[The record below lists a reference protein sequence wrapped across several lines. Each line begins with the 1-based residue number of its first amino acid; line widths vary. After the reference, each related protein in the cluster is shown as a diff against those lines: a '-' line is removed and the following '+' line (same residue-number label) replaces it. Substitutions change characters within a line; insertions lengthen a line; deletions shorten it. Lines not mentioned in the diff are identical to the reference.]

1 MSVFLLILGLAVL
14 LVSGELL
21 VKGAAGLAFKLN
33 VSPLIIGL
41 TIVSFG
47 TSAPELIV
55 CIEGSFAGLNE
66 IVVGNIVGSNIA
78 NLALVLGLTCIV
90 FPIAIDKNCIRVDW
104 PLMMLASIL
113 FTVFAFDQ
121 EISQVEAIILFAVL
135 VLYLVYLF
143 MFSKKHREEIVEET
157 EELAG
162 NVKKTPY
169 WKLLLYILPACV
181 GLYFGANWFLEG
193 ATDLAK
199 VFGVSDHVIG
209 VTVVAFG
216 TSVPELVTSMM
227 AAFRK
232 QAGISIGNLIG
243 SNIFNLLG
251 VLGVT
256 GMIKA
261 IPVSTTMLA
270 VDVYWMLFVSALI
283 FPLMLFGKKLN
294 WWKGIILFLI
304 YVMYVYTQFSS

>member
-1 MSVFLLILGLAVL
+1 MSIALLLLGLVVL
-14 LVSGELL
+14 LVSGEFL
-21 VKGAAGLAFKLN
+21 VKGAAGLALKLN
-33 VSPLIIGL
+33 ISPLVIGL

-47 TSAPELIV
+47 TSAPELLV
-55 CIEGSFAGLNE
+55 CIEGSLAGLND

-78 NLALVLGLTCIV
+78 NLALVLGLTCMV
-90 FPIAIDKNCIRVDW
+90 FPIAIDKNCIRVEW
-104 PLMMLASIL
+104 PLMMLASVL

-121 EISQVEAIILFAVL
+121 EISSVEAVILFVVL
-135 VLYLVYLF
+135 IAYLAYLF
-143 MFSKKHREEIVEET
+143 LFSKKHREEIVGET
-157 EELAG
+157 EEIAAG
-162 NVKKTPY
+162 VKQTPY
-169 WKLLLYILPACV
+169 WKLILFIIPACV
-181 GLYFGANWFLEG
+181 GLYFGAGWFLEG
-193 ATDLAK
+193 ATDMAK
-199 VFGVSDHVIG
+199 MFGVSDHVIG

-243 SNIFNLLG
+243 SNVFNLLG

-270 VDVYWMLFVSALI
+270 VDVYWMLFVAALI

-294 WWKGIILFLI
+294 WWKGAILFSI
-304 YVMYVYTQFSS
+304 YVMYVYIQF

>member
-14 LVSGELL
+14 LVSGEFL

-33 VSPLIIGL
+33 ISPLVIGL

-55 CIEGSFAGLNE
+55 CIEGSLAGLNE

-135 VLYLVYLF
+135 VLYLAYLF

-157 EELAG
+157 TGLAG
-162 NVKKTPY
+162 DVKKTPY
-169 WKLLLYILPACV
+169 WKLLMYILPACV
-181 GLYFGANWFLEG
+181 GLYFGANWFLKG

-232 QAGISIGNLIG
+232 QSGISIGNLIG

-270 VDVYWMLFVSALI
+270 VDVYWMLFVSALV

-294 WWKGIILFLI
+294 WWKGVILFLI
-304 YVMYVYTQFSS
+304 YVMYIYTQFST

>member
-1 MSVFLLILGLAVL
+1 MSIALLILGLVVL
-14 LVSGELL
+14 LISGELL
-21 VKGAAGLAFKLN
+21 VKGAVGLATKFH

-55 CIEGSFAGLNE
+55 CIEGSLAGLNE

-78 NLALVLGLTCIV
+78 NLALVLGLTCLV
-90 FPIAIDKNCIRVDW
+90 FPIAIDKNSIRVDW
-104 PLMMLASIL
+104 PLMMVASVL
-113 FTVFAFDQ
+113 FAWFAFDQ
-121 EISQVEAIILFAVL
+121 VITQVEAAILFFVL
-135 VLYLVYLF
+135 LSYLGYLF
-143 MFSKKHREEIVEET
+143 FFSKKQKADIVSEAAEMSK
-157 EELAG
+157 EAD
-162 NVKKTPY
+162 KKSNTQ
-169 WKLLLYILPACV
+169 LLLYIIPACF

-199 VFGVSDHVIG
+199 ICGVSDHVIG

-216 TSVPELVTSMM
+216 TSVPELVTSMV

-232 QAGISIGNLIG
+232 QTNISIGNIIG

-261 IPVSTTMLA
+261 IPVSNTMLS
-270 VDVYWMLFVSALI
+270 VDIYWMLFVSALL
-283 FPLMLFGKKLN
+283 FPLMILGKKLN
-294 WWKGIILFLI
+294 WWKGIVLFSI
-304 YVMYVYTQFSS
+304 YVAYILLQFNF

>member
-14 LVSGELL
+14 LVSGEFL

-33 VSPLIIGL
+33 ISPLVIGL

-55 CIEGSFAGLNE
+55 CIEGSLAGLNE

-104 PLMMLASIL
+104 PLMMMASIL

-121 EISQVEAIILFAVL
+121 EITQVEAIILFAVL

-162 NVKKTPY
+162 DVKKTPY
-169 WKLLLYILPACV
+169 WKLVAYIFPACV

>member
-14 LVSGELL
+14 LVSGEFL

-33 VSPLIIGL
+33 ISPLVIGL

-55 CIEGSFAGLNE
+55 CIEGSLAGLNE

-121 EISQVEAIILFAVL
+121 EITQVEAIILFAVL
-135 VLYLVYLF
+135 VLYLAYLF

-157 EELAG
+157 TGLAG
-162 NVKKTPY
+162 DVKKTPY
-169 WKLLLYILPACV
+169 WKLLMYILPACV

-256 GMIKA
+256 GMVKA

-270 VDVYWMLFVSALI
+270 VDVYWMLFVSALV
-283 FPLMLFGKKLN
+283 FPFMLFGKKLN
-294 WWKGIILFLI
+294 WWKGLILFLI
-304 YVMYVYTQFSS
+304 YVMYIYTQFST

>member
-1 MSVFLLILGLAVL
+1 MSIALLILGLVVL
-14 LVSGELL
+14 LVSGEFL

-33 VSPLIIGL
+33 ISPLVIGL

-47 TSAPELIV
+47 TSAPELLV
-55 CIEGSFAGLNE
+55 CIEGSLAGLNE

-78 NLALVLGLTCIV
+78 NLGLVLGLTCMV

-104 PLMMLASIL
+104 PLMMLASVL
-113 FTVFAFDQ
+113 FTFFAFDQ
-121 EISQVEAIILFAVL
+121 EITRVEATILFVVL
-135 VLYLVYLF
+135 LAYLAYLF
-143 MFSKKHREEIVEET
+143 LFSKKHREEIVSET
-157 EELAG
+157 EEIAQE
-162 NVKKTPY
+162 VKQTPF
-169 WKLLLYILPACV
+169 WKLFLFIAPACV
-181 GLYFGANWFLEG
+181 GLYFGASWFLEG

-199 VFGVSDHVIG
+199 MFGVSDHVIG

-216 TSVPELVTSMM
+216 TSVPELVTSMV

-256 GMIKA
+256 GMLKA
-261 IPVSTTMLA
+261 ISVSTTMLA
-270 VDVYWMLFVSALI
+270 IDVYWMLFVSALI

-294 WWKGIILFLI
+294 WWKGLMLFAF
-304 YVMYVYTQFSS
+304 YCMYVYIQF

>member
-1 MSVFLLILGLAVL
+1 MSIALLLLGLVVL
-14 LVSGELL
+14 LVSGEFL
-21 VKGAAGLAFKLN
+21 VKGAAGLALKLN
-33 VSPLIIGL
+33 ISPLVIGL

-47 TSAPELIV
+47 TSAPELLV
-55 CIEGSFAGLNE
+55 CIEGSLAGLND

-78 NLALVLGLTCIV
+78 NLALVLGLTCMV

-104 PLMMLASIL
+104 PLMMLASVL

-121 EISQVEAIILFAVL
+121 EISSVEAVILFVVL
-135 VLYLVYLF
+135 IAYLAYLF
-143 MFSKKHREEIVEET
+143 LFSKKHREEIVDET
-157 EELAG
+157 EEIAAG
-162 NVKKTPY
+162 VKQTPY
-169 WKLLLYILPACV
+169 WKLILFIIPACV
-181 GLYFGANWFLEG
+181 GLYFGAGWFLKG
-193 ATDLAK
+193 ATDMAK
-199 VFGVSDHVIG
+199 MFGVSDHVIG

-243 SNIFNLLG
+243 SNVFNLLG

-270 VDVYWMLFVSALI
+270 VDVYWMLFVAALI

-294 WWKGIILFLI
+294 WWKGAILFSI
-304 YVMYVYTQFSS
+304 YVMYVCIQF